1 MSLVVSCCKI
11 ALALKVIHMS
21 EICRDTHL
29 DCQRQHNSMVHSIRK
44 IIRWLS
50 FGSEPN
56 LFQRYHPLR
65 PFVHWY
71 HSKILNEYLSKEVDK
86 RYDLYRNQETEN
98 ATDLKQTKTI
108 IDLALSTFKSQS
120 DSVSTPSSSMDPFF
134 KRICMSQIKLFLFSG
149 HDTTSSA
156 ICFHLY
162 LTSKFPSTLDR
173 LRAEHDS
180 VFSTDTFQTAS
191 LISSNPHLLNQLPF
205 TTAVIKESLRLFPT
219 VTISRE
225 GERDFHVTDQ
235 VGHRFPTEGFLVFP
249 NIHTPQHDPAF
260 WPRADAFLPER
271 WLVGPNDPLYPVK
284 GAWRAFEHGPRAC
297 IGQELAMLEMKTV
310 LVMVARMFDFRPA
323 YEELD
328 KQRGRAVKTVHGERA
343 YQVQMMQPQGDLPC
357 RVEYVIA

>member
-1 MSLVVSCCKI
+1 
-11 ALALKVIHMS
+11 
-21 EICRDTHL
+21 
-29 DCQRQHNSMVHSIRK
+29 MVHSIRI

-65 PFVHWY
+65 RLVHWY
-71 HSKILNEYLSKEVDK
+71 HSRIVNAHISKDLDK
-86 RYDLYRNQETEN
+86 RYDLHRTREAEN
-98 ATDLKQTKTI
+98 ATGVKYTKTI
-108 IDLALSTFKSQS
+108 VDLALSTYTSQS
-120 DSVSTPSSSMDPFF
+120 EDKSTHPATSLDPFF

-162 LTSKFPSTLDR
+162 LISKHESVLAR

-180 VFSTDTFQTAS
+180 VFTTDTGRTAS
-191 LISSNPHLLNQLPF
+191 LISSSPHLLSQLPF
-205 TTAVIKESLRLFPT
+205 TTAIIKESLRLFPT

-225 GERDFHVTDQ
+225 GERGFHVTDQ
-235 VGHRFPTEGFLVFP
+235 AGHRFPTEGFLVFP

-260 WPRADAFLPER
+260 WPQADAFLPDR
-271 WLVGPNDPLYPVK
+271 WLVGPEDPLYPVK

-310 LVMVARMFDFRPA
+310 LVMVARTFDFRPA

-328 KQRGRAVKTVHGERA
+328 KQRGGIVRTVHGERA

-357 RVEYVIA
+357 RVESVGM

>member
-1 MSLVVSCCKI
+1 
-11 ALALKVIHMS
+11 
-21 EICRDTHL
+21 
-29 DCQRQHNSMVHSIRK
+29 MVHSIRK

-50 FGSEPN
+50 FGAEPN

-65 PFVHWY
+65 PIVHWY
-71 HSKILNEYLSKEVDK
+71 HSKIVNAYLSEDVEE
-86 RYDLYRNQETEN
+86 RYKLHQKQENEN

-108 IDLALSTFKSQS
+108 MDLALSTYTSAFENK
-120 DSVSTPSSSMDPFF
+120 STPTIPCMDPFF

-162 LTSKFPSTLDR
+162 LISKYASTLTR
-173 LRAEHDS
+173 LRNEHDS
-180 VFSTDTFQTAS
+180 VLTTDICRAAS
-191 LISSNPHLLNQLPF
+191 LISSKPHLLNQLPF

-219 VTISRE
+219 VTTSRA
-225 GERDFHVTDQ
+225 GERGFHVKDHA
-235 VGHRFPTEGFLVFP
+235 GHLFPTEGFLVFT
-249 NIHTPQHDPAF
+249 NIHTPHHDPAF
-260 WPRADAFLPER
+260 WPQPEAFLPER
-271 WLVGPNDPLYPVK
+271 WLVGPEDPLYPVK

-310 LVMVARMFDFRPA
+310 LVMVARTFDFCPA

-328 KQRGRAVKTVHGERA
+328 KKRGGAVRTVQGERA

-357 RVEYVIA
+357 RVEIVGV

>member
-1 MSLVVSCCKI
+1 
-11 ALALKVIHMS
+11 
-21 EICRDTHL
+21 
-29 DCQRQHNSMVHSIRK
+29 MVHSIRQ

-56 LFQRYHPLR
+56 LFHRYHPLR
-65 PFVHWY
+65 PLVHWY
-71 HSKILNEYLSKEVDK
+71 HSRIVNAYISKDLDK
-86 RYDLYRNQETEN
+86 RYDLHRMQETKN
-98 ATDLKQTKTI
+98 ATDLKYTKTI
-108 IDLALSTFKSQS
+108 MDLALSTYTSQS
-120 DSVSTPSSSMDPFF
+120 DTKSTPAAASIDPFF

-162 LTSKFPSTLDR
+162 LISKDPSALAR

-180 VFSTDTFQTAS
+180 VFTSDTSRTAN
-191 LISSNPHLLNQLPF
+191 LVSSSPHLLNQLPF

-225 GERDFHVTDQ
+225 GGRGFDVTDHL
-235 VGHRFPTEGFLVFP
+235 GHRFPTEGFLVFP

-260 WPRADAFLPER
+260 WPQADAFLPER
-271 WLVGPNDPLYPVK
+271 WLVGPQDPLYPVK
-284 GAWRAFEHGPRAC
+284 GAWRAFEHSPRAC

-310 LVMVARMFDFRPA
+310 LVMVARPFDFRPA

-328 KQRGRAVKTVHGERA
+328 KRRGGVVRTVHGERA
-343 YQVQMMQPQGDLPC
+343 YQVDMMQPQGDLPC
-357 RVEYVIA
+357 RVKNVEISDKTTFLFF

>member
-1 MSLVVSCCKI
+1 
-11 ALALKVIHMS
+11 
-21 EICRDTHL
+21 
-29 DCQRQHNSMVHSIRK
+29 MVYSIRR

-56 LFQRYHPLR
+56 LFERYHPFR
-65 PFVHWY
+65 PFIHWY
-71 HSKILNEYLSKEVDK
+71 HSRIVNAYISKELDK
-86 RYDLYRNQETEN
+86 RWDLYRTRETEN

-108 IDLALSTFKSQS
+108 MDLALSTYTSQC
-120 DSVSTPSSSMDPFF
+120 DDKPAPAVDAGIDPFF

-162 LTSKFPSTLDR
+162 LISKHASTLAR

-180 VFSTDTFQTAS
+180 VFTTDTSRTAS
-191 LISSNPHLLNQLPF
+191 LISSSPHLLNQLPF

-225 GERDFHVTDQ
+225 GEPGFHVTDQ
-235 VGHRFPTEGFLVFP
+235 SGRRFPTEGFLVFP

-260 WPRADAFLPER
+260 WPQADAFLPDR
-271 WLVGPNDPLYPVK
+271 WLVGPDDPLYPVK

-310 LVMVARMFDFRPA
+310 LVMVARMFDVRPA

-328 KQRGRAVKTVHGERA
+328 KRKGGVVRTVNGERA

-357 RVEYVIA
+357 RVERRSVEM

>member
-1 MSLVVSCCKI
+1 
-11 ALALKVIHMS
+11 
-21 EICRDTHL
+21 
-29 DCQRQHNSMVHSIRK
+29 MVHSVRQ

-56 LFQRYHPLR
+56 LFERYHPLR

-71 HSKILNEYLSKEVDK
+71 HSRIVNAYISKDLDK
-86 RYDLYRNQETEN
+86 RYDLHRTRETGN
-98 ATDLKQTKTI
+98 ATDLKPTKTI
-108 IDLALSTFKSQS
+108 IDLALSTYTSQPDSKSEPNTAS
-120 DSVSTPSSSMDPFF
+120 IDPFF

-162 LTSKFPSTLDR
+162 LISKHASALAR
-173 LRAEHDS
+173 LRDEHDS
-180 VFSTDTFQTAS
+180 VFTTDTSRTAS
-191 LISSNPHLLNQLPF
+191 LISSSPHLLHQLPF

-219 VTISRE
+219 VTISRQ
-225 GERDFHVTDQ
+225 GERGFHVTDRA
-235 VGHRFPTEGFLVFP
+235 GRRFPTEGFLVFP

-260 WPRADAFLPER
+260 WPQPDSFLPER
-271 WLVGPNDPLYPVK
+271 WLVGPEDPLYPVK

-310 LVMVARMFDFRPA
+310 LVMVARTFDFKPA

-328 KQRGRAVKTVHGERA
+328 RERGGVVKTVHGQRA
-343 YQVQMMQPQGDLPC
+343 YQVGMMQPQGDLPC
-357 RVEYVIA
+357 RVERVGI